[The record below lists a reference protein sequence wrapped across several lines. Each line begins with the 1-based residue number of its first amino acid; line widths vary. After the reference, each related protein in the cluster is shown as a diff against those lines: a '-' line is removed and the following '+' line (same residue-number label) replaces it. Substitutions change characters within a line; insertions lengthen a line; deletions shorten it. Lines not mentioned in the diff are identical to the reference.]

1 MVSGLLSIYAFD
13 EYWDVSSFA
22 RYGLLALKNRGDNA
36 VICYSLKT
44 SIECIEASIDEL
56 VGKGL
61 EHSSNIVIAGV
72 YNDRASYYIDEAG
85 RVAILLDRESNTNLV
100 RDLVEYIDSN
110 TGINDIMRTL
120 SNSVINPPVLMK
132 KHTGIMLLS
141 NSIVVAWRGPES
153 LSPLALG
160 GYGFDM
166 AIVASETAPIEVV
179 GGNPRAGI
187 LPGQLVLLNKY
198 VVKVFGARTTGR
210 VCLLELLYTARPD
223 SVIDGI
229 PIYMFRKKLGEKL
242 AEKLIKEGIGTSI
255 DVVIG
260 VPETALPYALGI
272 SQRLGKPLELL
283 FVSTGVKARS
293 MLKNSLMERAIAIHL
308 KMNPV
313 KGVVEGKRV
322 LLVDD
327 SVVSGSTLKTVIQG
341 LRQRLGVEEVHVVI
355 ASPPIRLQCPYSLF
369 YFTMNDLISANMES
383 GDMVKYLDADS
394 ITWIPIDVFEEVM
407 KSFGVNPCFSC
418 FIDSRGDH
426 A

>member
-13 EYWDVSSFA
+13 EYWNVSSFM
-22 RYGLLALKNRGDNA
+22 RYGLLALKNRGDIT
-36 VICYSLKT
+36 VICYPLK
-44 SIECIEASIDEL
+44 SSVECTEASIDEI

-61 EHSSNIVIAGV
+61 EHSFNMVIAGV
-72 YNDRASYYIDEAG
+72 YNDRASYYIDEASG
-85 RVAILLDRESNTNLV
+85 IAVLLDREPNTNPV
-100 RDLVEYIDSN
+100 RDLVEYIGSN
-110 TGINDIMRTL
+110 TGINDIVRIL
-120 SNSVINPPVLMK
+120 SNSAIDPPELMK
-132 KHTGIMLLS
+132 DHTGVMLLG
-141 NSIVVAWRGPES
+141 NDVVVAWRGPRS
-153 LSPLALG
+153 PSPLALG

-166 AIVASETAPIEVV
+166 AIAATETAPIEVM
-179 GGNPRAGI
+179 GGNPRTSI
-187 LPGQLVLLNKY
+187 PPGQLVLLNKY
-198 VVKVFGARTTGR
+198 IVKVFGARTTGR
-210 VCLLELLYTARPD
+210 VCLLELLYIARPD

-229 PIYMFRKKLGEKL
+229 PIYLFRKKLGEKL
-242 AEKLIKEGIGTSI
+242 AEELIKKGIGDSI
-255 DVVIG
+255 DVVVG

-355 ASPPIRLQCPYSLF
+355 ASPPLRLQCPYSLF
-369 YFTMNDLISANMES
+369 DFTMNDLISANMES
-383 GDMVKYLDADS
+383 EDMVKYLDADS
-394 ITWIPIDVFEEVM
+394 ITWIPIDVFEETM
-407 KSFGVNPCFSC
+407 ESLGVNPCFSC
-418 FIDSRGDH
+418 FISSRGDH

>member
-13 EYWDVSSFA
+13 EYWDVSSFM
-22 RYGLLALKNRGDNA
+22 RYGLLALKNRGDST
-36 VICYSLKT
+36 VICYALKT
-44 SIECIEASIDEL
+44 SVECTEASIDEIM
-56 VGKGL
+56 GKGL
-61 EHSSNIVIAGV
+61 EYSFSIAIAGV
-72 YNDRASYYIDEAG
+72 YSDRASYYIDEAG
-85 RVAILLDRESNTNLV
+85 GVAILLDRESNTDLV
-100 RDLVEYIDSN
+100 RDLVEYIGSN

-120 SNSVINPPVLMK
+120 SNLATDPPTLMK
-132 KHTGIMLLS
+132 KHTGVMLLG
-141 NSIVVAWRGPES
+141 NDTMIAWRGPGS

-166 AIVASETAPIEVV
+166 AIIATETAPIEVV
-179 GGNPRAGI
+179 GGNPRASI

-198 VVKVFGARTTGR
+198 VVKVFGARSSGR
-210 VCLLELLYTARPD
+210 ICLLELLYTARPD

-229 PIYMFRKKLGEKL
+229 PIYLFRKKIGEKL
-242 AEKLIKEGIGTSI
+242 AEKLIKKGIGDNI
-255 DVVIG
+255 DVVVG

-283 FVSTGVKARS
+283 FVSTGVKVRS
-293 MLKNSLMERAIAIHL
+293 MLKNSLMERAIAVHL

-355 ASPPIRLQCPYSLF
+355 ASPPLRLQCPHSLF
-369 YFTMNDLISANMES
+369 DFTVNDLISANMES
-383 GDMVKYLDADS
+383 EDMVKYLDADS
-394 ITWIPIDVFEEVM
+394 ITWIPIDVFEETM
-407 KSFGVNPCFSC
+407 KSLGVNPCFSC